1 MADAVIDVEMLGS
14 DQVDTGADGGSQG
27 QDVQQQDES
36 QQAQLTPAEKER
48 KGSRDYQ
55 KWLNGM
61 KETSPEH
68 KPFINRAKDKPVDP
82 KVAEFLRFV
91 LSSDGQALVERQ
103 GDYLPLSPATG
114 FAGPKNNEESFP

>member
-1 MADAVIDVEMLGS
+1 MADAGIDVEMLGN
-14 DQVDTGADGGSQG
+14 DQVDAGADGGNQG

-36 QQAQLTPAEKER
+36 QQAQLTPEEKER

-68 KPFINRAKDKPVDP
+68 KPFINRAKDNESRLYALGQIEP
-82 KVAEFLRFV
+82 RGI
-91 LSSDGQALVERQ
+91 DGVRETYAQIQSVQ
-103 GDYLPLSPATG
+103 HGDLTG
-114 FAGPKNNEESFP
+114 PEAIS